1 MKQIGI
7 RLADGSF
14 YPILEDG
21 SASEKK
27 LVLTT
32 VKDNQTRV
40 LVDLYRSKTGTMEDA
55 EYIDTL
61 QIDNL
66 VQHASGE
73 VDIPLDIALDEN
85 NNLSA
90 AINDPET
97 GSESKATVTLV
108 SRTLEERM
116 EPTNCDV
123 VDAQIQEDAEI
134 SEKDAEISENDG
146 MTAAGAVAAVGA
158 GIAAGAITAS
168 ILNDKDNSEQSE
180 PSMEDESVEVMV
192 NEDQPVEDLM
202 FGETSI
208 DDDVMVGGDAF
219 GSELDG
225 VESDSAEISVDE
237 LAEDA
242 DTNKSVNF
250 DDLENIGNDG
260 SFETD
265 SKDIT
270 FDESVSEEL
279 PDFSEF
285 ENDQTAANDIALDE
299 TVVEESDAEE
309 TVAEET
315 ASEGESFDLPEE
327 TTLDDPFVMPEES
340 ADPVAEETAS
350 EGESFDLPEETTLDD
365 SFALP
370 EESADPVAEE
380 STSEEIESNDA
391 DEDKNSAI
399 GAVAAAG
406 AGVAA
411 GGLLARA
418 MQKNSEEN
426 ETVIAEPEET
436 VIAEPEETV
445 VAESDETVVPEPD
458 AAETVADNSDDFFS
472 TDFSGTLESSSDAD
486 FSNTDLDL
494 PDFEDEAPLPESAD
508 DFDDSFLDSLEE
520 KSVSKGATPSSGINF
535 DGLYDKET
543 VEGNSDVEQDEIRKK
558 TRVPVIICII
568 CAIICIV
575 ATLLVLFVV
584 PSKYNLLRKTST
596 SEENVVSQE
605 SSDVPLAEPVVQSK
619 AEPEPVAAPAPIE
632 AKEEE
637 IVVAPEPEKVVP
649 STPVELPKKPA
660 DTTYK
665 IKWGDTLW
673 DIADAYYKNPW
684 RYKKI
689 ARYNG
694 IKNPDHIISGRTI
707 TIPAQ

>member
-168 ILNDKDNSEQSE
+168 ILNDKDNAEQSE
-180 PSMEDESVEVMV
+180 PSMEDESAEVMV

-299 TVVEESDAEE
+299 TIVEESDAEE

-315 ASEGESFDLPEE
+315 ASEGESFDLPE
-327 TTLDDPFVMPEES
+327 TTLDDPFAM
-340 ADPVAEETAS
+340 
-350 EGESFDLPEETTLDD
+350 
-365 SFALP
+365 P

-436 VIAEPEETV
+436 ET
-445 VAESDETVVPEPD
+445 VAESDETVVAESA

-494 PDFEDEAPLPESAD
+494 PDFDDEAPLPESAD

-520 KSVSKGATPSSGINF
+520 KSVSKDATPSSGINF

-568 CAIICIV
+568 CAIICII

-605 SSDVPLAEPVVQSK
+605 SSEVPLAEPVVQSK

>member
-168 ILNDKDNSEQSE
+168 ILNDKDNAEQSE
-180 PSMEDESVEVMV
+180 PSMEDESAEVMV

-299 TVVEESDAEE
+299 TIVEESDAEE

-315 ASEGESFDLPEE
+315 ASEGESFDLPE
-327 TTLDDPFVMPEES
+327 TTLDDPFAM
-340 ADPVAEETAS
+340 
-350 EGESFDLPEETTLDD
+350 
-365 SFALP
+365 P

-399 GAVAAAG
+399 GAAAAAG

-436 VIAEPEETV
+436 ET
-445 VAESDETVVPEPD
+445 VAESDETVVAESA

-494 PDFEDEAPLPESAD
+494 PDFDDEAPLPESAD

-520 KSVSKGATPSSGINF
+520 KSVSKDATPSSGINF

-568 CAIICIV
+568 CAIICII

-605 SSDVPLAEPVVQSK
+605 SSEVPLAEPVVQSK

-649 STPVELPKKPA
+649 STPVELPKKTA

>member
-168 ILNDKDNSEQSE
+168 ILNDKDNAEQSE
-180 PSMEDESVEVMV
+180 PSMEEESAEVMV

-202 FGETSI
+202 FGEPSI

-242 DTNKSVNF
+242 NTNKSVNF

-299 TVVEESDAEE
+299 TIVEESDAEE

-327 TTLDDPFVMPEES
+327 TTLDDPFAM
-340 ADPVAEETAS
+340 
-350 EGESFDLPEETTLDD
+350 
-365 SFALP
+365 P

-426 ETVIAEPEET
+426 ETVVT
-436 VIAEPEETV
+436 
-445 VAESDETVVPEPD
+445 ESA

-494 PDFEDEAPLPESAD
+494 PDFDDEAPLPESAD

-605 SSDVPLAEPVVQSK
+605 SSEVPLAEPVVQSK

>member
-327 TTLDDPFVMPEES
+327 TTLDD
-340 ADPVAEETAS
+340 
-350 EGESFDLPEETTLDD
+350 

-436 VIAEPEETV
+436 EASAEPEKTV
-445 VAESDETVVPEPD
+445 IAESDETVVPEPD

-494 PDFEDEAPLPESAD
+494 QDFEDEAPLPESAD

-584 PSKYNLLRKTST
+584 PSKYNLLRKNST

-605 SSDVPLAEPVVQSK
+605 SSEVPLAEPVVQSK

>member
-168 ILNDKDNSEQSE
+168 ILNDKDNAEQSE
-180 PSMEDESVEVMV
+180 PSMEEESAEVMV

-202 FGETSI
+202 FGEPSI

-242 DTNKSVNF
+242 NTNKSVNF

-299 TVVEESDAEE
+299 TIVEESDAEE

-327 TTLDDPFVMPEES
+327 TTLDDPFAMPEES

-365 SFALP
+365 PFAMP

-426 ETVIAEPEET
+426 ETVVT
-436 VIAEPEETV
+436 
-445 VAESDETVVPEPD
+445 ESA

-494 PDFEDEAPLPESAD
+494 PDFDDEAPLPESAD

-605 SSDVPLAEPVVQSK
+605 SSEVPLAEPVVQSK

>member
-168 ILNDKDNSEQSE
+168 ILNDKDNAEQSE
-180 PSMEDESVEVMV
+180 PSMEDESAEVMV

-299 TVVEESDAEE
+299 TIVEESDAEE

-315 ASEGESFDLPEE
+315 ASEGESFDLPE
-327 TTLDDPFVMPEES
+327 TTLDDPFAM
-340 ADPVAEETAS
+340 
-350 EGESFDLPEETTLDD
+350 
-365 SFALP
+365 P

-426 ETVIAEPEET
+426 ET

>member
-1 MKQIGI
+1 
-7 RLADGSF
+7 
-14 YPILEDG
+14 
-21 SASEKK
+21 
-27 LVLTT
+27 
-32 VKDNQTRV
+32 
-40 LVDLYRSKTGTMEDA
+40 
-55 EYIDTL
+55 
-61 QIDNL
+61 
-66 VQHASGE
+66 
-73 VDIPLDIALDEN
+73 
-85 NNLSA
+85 
-90 AINDPET
+90 
-97 GSESKATVTLV
+97 
-108 SRTLEERM
+108 
-116 EPTNCDV
+116 
-123 VDAQIQEDAEI
+123 
-134 SEKDAEISENDG
+134 
-146 MTAAGAVAAVGA
+146 
-158 GIAAGAITAS
+158 
-168 ILNDKDNSEQSE
+168 
-180 PSMEDESVEVMV
+180 
-192 NEDQPVEDLM
+192 
-202 FGETSI
+202 
-208 DDDVMVGGDAF
+208 MVGGDAF

-299 TVVEESDAEE
+299 TIVEKSDAEE

-327 TTLDDPFVMPEES
+327 TTLDDPFAMPEES
-340 ADPVAEETAS
+340 ADPVAEEI
-350 EGESFDLPEETTLDD
+350 
-365 SFALP
+365 
-370 EESADPVAEE
+370 
-380 STSEEIESNDA
+380 TSEEIESNDA
-391 DEDKNSAI
+391 DEDKSSAI
-399 GAVAAAG
+399 EAAAAAG

-426 ETVIAEPEET
+426 ETV
-436 VIAEPEETV
+436 
-445 VAESDETVVPEPD
+445 VAESEET
-458 AAETVADNSDDFFS
+458 ETVADNSDDFFS

-494 PDFEDEAPLPESAD
+494 PDFDDEAPLPESAD

-520 KSVSKGATPSSGINF
+520 KSVSKDATPSSGINF

-605 SSDVPLAEPVVQSK
+605 SSEVPLAEPVVQSK

>member
-309 TVAEET
+309 T
-315 ASEGESFDLPEE
+315 
-327 TTLDDPFVMPEES
+327 
-340 ADPVAEETAS
+340 VAEETAS

>member
-116 EPTNCDV
+116 EPTNCDI

-168 ILNDKDNSEQSE
+168 ILNDKDNAEQSE
-180 PSMEDESVEVMV
+180 PSMEEESAEVMV
-192 NEDQPVEDLM
+192 NEDQPVENLM
-202 FGETSI
+202 FGEPSI

-299 TVVEESDAEE
+299 TIVEESDAEE

-327 TTLDDPFVMPEES
+327 TTLDDPFAM
-340 ADPVAEETAS
+340 
-350 EGESFDLPEETTLDD
+350 
-365 SFALP
+365 P

-426 ETVIAEPEET
+426 ETVVT
-436 VIAEPEETV
+436 
-445 VAESDETVVPEPD
+445 ESA

-494 PDFEDEAPLPESAD
+494 PDFDDEAPLPESAD

-605 SSDVPLAEPVVQSK
+605 SSEVPLAEPVVQSK

>member
-168 ILNDKDNSEQSE
+168 ILNDKDNAEQSE
-180 PSMEDESVEVMV
+180 PSMEDESAEVMV

-299 TVVEESDAEE
+299 TIVEDSDAEE

-315 ASEGESFDLPEE
+315 ASEGESFDLPE
-327 TTLDDPFVMPEES
+327 TTLDDPFAMPEES
-340 ADPVAEETAS
+340 ADPVAEEI
-350 EGESFDLPEETTLDD
+350 
-365 SFALP
+365 
-370 EESADPVAEE
+370 
-380 STSEEIESNDA
+380 TSEEIESNDA

-426 ETVIAEPEET
+426 ETVVAEPD
-436 VIAEPEETV
+436 ETV
-445 VAESDETVVPEPD
+445 VAESDETVVAEPD

-520 KSVSKGATPSSGINF
+520 KSVSKDATPSSGINF

-543 VEGNSDVEQDEIRKK
+543 VEGNSDVEQDEIRRK

-568 CAIICIV
+568 CAIICII

-605 SSDVPLAEPVVQSK
+605 SSEVPLAEPVVQSK

>member
-168 ILNDKDNSEQSE
+168 ILNDKDNAEQSE
-180 PSMEDESVEVMV
+180 PSMEDESAEVMV

-265 SKDIT
+265 SKDIA

-285 ENDQTAANDIALDE
+285 ENEQTAANDIALDE
-299 TVVEESDAEE
+299 TIVEESDAEE
-309 TVAEET
+309 T
-315 ASEGESFDLPEE
+315 
-327 TTLDDPFVMPEES
+327 
-340 ADPVAEETAS
+340 VAEETAS

>member
-180 PSMEDESVEVMV
+180 PSMEEESAEVMV

-285 ENDQTAANDIALDE
+285 ENEQTAANDIALDE
-299 TVVEESDAEE
+299 TIVEESDAEE

-315 ASEGESFDLPEE
+315 ASEGESFDLPE
-327 TTLDDPFVMPEES
+327 TTLDDPFAMPEES
-340 ADPVAEETAS
+340 ADPVAEEI
-350 EGESFDLPEETTLDD
+350 
-365 SFALP
+365 
-370 EESADPVAEE
+370 
-380 STSEEIESNDA
+380 TSEEIESNDA
-391 DEDKNSAI
+391 DEDKSSAI

-426 ETVIAEPEET
+426 ETV
-436 VIAEPEETV
+436 
-445 VAESDETVVPEPD
+445 VAESDETVVAEPD
-458 AAETVADNSDDFFS
+458 ETVGAESAAAETVADNSDDFFS
-472 TDFSGTLESSSDAD
+472 TDFSGTLESSSDTD

-494 PDFEDEAPLPESAD
+494 PDFDDEAPLPESAD

-520 KSVSKGATPSSGINF
+520 KSVSKDATPSSGINF

-568 CAIICIV
+568 CAIICII

-605 SSDVPLAEPVVQSK
+605 SSEVPLAEPVVQSK

>member
-168 ILNDKDNSEQSE
+168 ILNDKDNAEQSE
-180 PSMEDESVEVMV
+180 PSMEDESAEVMV

-315 ASEGESFDLPEE
+315 ASEGESFDLPE
-327 TTLDDPFVMPEES
+327 TTLDDPFAM
-340 ADPVAEETAS
+340 
-350 EGESFDLPEETTLDD
+350 
-365 SFALP
+365 P

-399 GAVAAAG
+399 GAAAAAG

-436 VIAEPEETV
+436 ET
-445 VAESDETVVPEPD
+445 VAESDETVVAESA

-568 CAIICIV
+568 CAIICII

>member
-180 PSMEDESVEVMV
+180 PSMEDESAEVMV

-299 TVVEESDAEE
+299 TIVEKSDAEE

-327 TTLDDPFVMPEES
+327 TTLDDPFAM
-340 ADPVAEETAS
+340 
-350 EGESFDLPEETTLDD
+350 
-365 SFALP
+365 P

-391 DEDKNSAI
+391 DEDKSSAI
-399 GAVAAAG
+399 GAAAAAG

-426 ETVIAEPEET
+426 ETV
-436 VIAEPEETV
+436 
-445 VAESDETVVPEPD
+445 VAESEET
-458 AAETVADNSDDFFS
+458 ETVADNSDDFFS

-494 PDFEDEAPLPESAD
+494 PDFDDEAPLPESAD

-543 VEGNSDVEQDEIRKK
+543 VEGNSDVEQDEIRRK

-605 SSDVPLAEPVVQSK
+605 SSEVPLAEPVVQSK
-619 AEPEPVAAPAPIE
+619 DEPEPVAAPAPIE

>member
-168 ILNDKDNSEQSE
+168 ILNDKDNAEQSE
-180 PSMEDESVEVMV
+180 PSMEDESAEVMV

-265 SKDIT
+265 SKDIA

-285 ENDQTAANDIALDE
+285 ENEQTAANDIALDE
-299 TVVEESDAEE
+299 TIVEESDAEE
-309 TVAEET
+309 T
-315 ASEGESFDLPEE
+315 
-327 TTLDDPFVMPEES
+327 
-340 ADPVAEETAS
+340 VAEETAS

-426 ETVIAEPEET
+426 ET

>member
-180 PSMEDESVEVMV
+180 PSMEDESAEVMV

-299 TVVEESDAEE
+299 TIVEESDAEE

-315 ASEGESFDLPEE
+315 ASEGESFDLPE
-327 TTLDDPFVMPEES
+327 TTLDDPFAMPEES
-340 ADPVAEETAS
+340 ADPVAEEI
-350 EGESFDLPEETTLDD
+350 
-365 SFALP
+365 
-370 EESADPVAEE
+370 
-380 STSEEIESNDA
+380 TSEEIESNDA
-391 DEDKNSAI
+391 DEDKSSAI
-399 GAVAAAG
+399 EAAAAAG

-426 ETVIAEPEET
+426 ETVVAEPDETVVAEPEET
-436 VIAEPEETV
+436 ET
-445 VAESDETVVPEPD
+445 VAESDETVVAES
-458 AAETVADNSDDFFS
+458 ATAETVADNSDDFFS
-472 TDFSGTLESSSDAD
+472 TDFSGTLESSSDTD

-494 PDFEDEAPLPESAD
+494 PDFDDEAPLPESAD

-520 KSVSKGATPSSGINF
+520 KSVSKDATPSSGINF

-584 PSKYNLLRKTST
+584 PSKYNLLRKNST

-605 SSDVPLAEPVVQSK
+605 SSEVPLAEPVVQSK

>member
-180 PSMEDESVEVMV
+180 PSMEDESAEVMV

-299 TVVEESDAEE
+299 TIVEESDAEE

-327 TTLDDPFVMPEES
+327 TTLDDPFAM
-340 ADPVAEETAS
+340 
-350 EGESFDLPEETTLDD
+350 
-365 SFALP
+365 P

-391 DEDKNSAI
+391 DEDKSSAI
-399 GAVAAAG
+399 GAAAAAG

-426 ETVIAEPEET
+426 ETEASAEPDET
-436 VIAEPEETV
+436 VIA
-445 VAESDETVVPEPD
+445 EPD

-494 PDFEDEAPLPESAD
+494 PDFDDEAPLPESAD

-543 VEGNSDVEQDEIRKK
+543 VEGNSDVEQDEIRRK

-568 CAIICIV
+568 CAIICII

-605 SSDVPLAEPVVQSK
+605 SSEVPLAEPVVQSK